1 MGLLVLFTN
10 NLIYQLKLLQ
20 FIVCSLSIHQGKFF
34 SVPVYVSPIPA
45 NTKKYHNRN
54 ATSKV
59 SLKVFNYVFRIV
71 SLIINN
77 TNGNSDYLYL
87 HSVII

>member
-34 SVPVYVSPIPA
+34 SVPVYVSHIPA
-45 NTKKYHNRN
+45 NDRN

-77 TNGNSDYLYL
+77 INRNSDYLYL